1 MSFLRRAAA
10 VSVLSVAVV
19 VAGVGP
25 SAYAAAAP
33 SVTADGPYG
42 FGGRG
47 ERPLQFGPFEIPRNG
62 HVGFTWGTSNRG

>member
-25 SAYAAAAP
+25 SAYAAAPA
-33 SVTADGPYG
+33 VTADGPYG